1 MHSCICFTRIT
12 NKQNKF
18 FRNQIMSG
26 FSVSTADRRPHPSVF
41 REAVFAMS
49 MSYHNHIFPFRVDIR
64 GYVTLWL
71 NDKHSLKWVKMRPHP
86 LTGTNMLSIQ
96 TIILHAQVNTYWLFI
111 QNRLPDLP
119 FGLCK
124 LICSVLHVLNSVT
137 VAHSPPLIRWEGW
150 LIQTFSHNL
159 QYQYETNSRNFIRL
173 LSKWF
178 IERVHSAVQAFK
190 CDFCTHAIHHDNT
203 S

>member
-1 MHSCICFTRIT
+1 
-12 NKQNKF
+12 
-18 FRNQIMSG
+18 
-26 FSVSTADRRPHPSVF
+26 
-41 REAVFAMS
+41 

-86 LTGTNMLSIQ
+86 LTGTSMLSIQ

-137 VAHSPPLIRWEGW
+137 VAFASSLIRWEGW

-159 QYQYETNSRNFIRL
+159 QYHSRNFIRL